1 MDFCE
6 LQWSS
11 LTDMEL
17 RRRWQGKTWWTFFF
31 FSQEVISR
39 INQPTRLIRGCV
51 KRESNRQG
59 KSHG

>member
-31 FSQEVISR
+31 FFSR
-39 INQPTRLIRGCV
+39 GDFENQPTDETNSRMC
-51 KRESNRQG
+51 
-59 KSHG
+59 